1 MKKICLIPPPSEW
14 GILVTSLVLQIMK
27 RIYGGQCEF
36 TISSSAGWEDG
47 FQQML
52 TGRPSFAHLHT
63 VSRGQF
69 DEVMCVSDSTVDC
82 RHALSLGASGLV
94 FDGGSIV
101 ATEARFSHILSAY
114 FEGQPVISS
123 LPKAF
128 HLDDVIFPNF
138 YTKFSPKMH
147 DRQGVS
153 IANDSLRM
161 AVKSKFFETGRLW
174 HVPVRKSL
182 VKRIEESRTV
192 CALVTDDPVCAW
204 GCASG
209 GGRALLLRSLWSC
222 NPVFGFS
229 DMVEEEILPDGGG

>member
-14 GILVTSLVLQIMK
+14 GILITSSVLQIMK
-27 RIYGGQCEF
+27 RIHDGRCEL
-36 TISSSAGWEDG
+36 TVSSSAGWEDG
-47 FQQML
+47 LQQML
-52 TGRPSFAHLHT
+52 PTKPSFANLHT

-69 DEVMCVSDSTVDC
+69 DEVICVSDSMVDC
-82 RHALSLGASGLV
+82 RHAFSLDASGFVL
-94 FDGGSIV
+94 DRGSIV

-114 FEGQPVISS
+114 LEDQSVLSS
-123 LPKAF
+123 LSKAF
-128 HLDDVIFPNF
+128 HFDDVVLPSF
-138 YTKFSPKMH
+138 YTQFSPKMH

-153 IANDSLRM
+153 ISNDSLRM
-161 AVKSKFFETGRLW
+161 AIKSKFFETGRLW

-209 GGRALLLRSLWSC
+209 GGRALLLRSSMARS
-222 NPVFGFS
+222 PVFGFA
-229 DMVEEEILPDGGG
+229 DMVEEEVLPDGVG

>member
-1 MKKICLIPPPSEW
+1 MKKICLIPSPSEW
-14 GILVTSLVLQIMK
+14 GILITSSVLQIMK
-27 RIYGGQCEF
+27 RIHGGQCEF

-47 FQQML
+47 LQQML
-52 TGRPSFAHLHT
+52 PGRPSFVHLHT

-69 DEVMCVSDSTVDC
+69 DEIVCVSDSMVDC

-94 FDGGSIV
+94 FDSGSIT
-101 ATEARFSHILSAY
+101 ATEARFSHMLSAY
-114 FEGQPVISS
+114 LEGQPVLSS

-128 HLDDVIFPNF
+128 DLDDVVLPSF
-138 YTKFSPKMH
+138 YTQFSPKMH

-209 GGRALLLRSLWSC
+209 GGRSLLLRSSRSC
-222 NPVFGFS
+222 SPFFGFA
-229 DMVEEEILPDGGG
+229 DMVEEEVVPDGVG